1 MLYCTLDIV
10 VYPMYGFSSMG
21 IVLTMIIC
29 FFAIMVIWSGL
40 KASFTEPGIVVDQQ
54 MSFSVFRHA

>member
-1 MLYCTLDIV
+1 
-10 VYPMYGFSSMG
+10 MG
-21 IVLTMIIC
+21 IVLMAIMC

-54 MSFSVFRHA
+54 VLFRLFTNA